1 VRAVRRTKG
10 DETMSNRKMIVLV
23 AALVCGLLLASSALA
38 LSAAYRL
45 DWFVPLTGG
54 GGGPASSTNYK
65 VNLTVGQTVIGASTS
80 TNYKA
85 SLGYWYGIPAYNFY
99 LPLVLKNRSAW

>member
-1 VRAVRRTKG
+1 
-10 DETMSNRKMIVLV
+10 MSKQKMVALV
-23 AALVCGLLLASSALA
+23 AVFVCGLLLASSALA

-54 GGGPASSTNYK
+54 GGGPANSTNYK
-65 VNLTVGQTVIGASTS
+65 VNLTVGQTAIGASTS

-99 LPLVLKNRSAW
+99 LPLVLKNFPNW